1 MKRMDLVEDEGLRQ
15 RGWRVFRSASR
26 DRIIPLTG
34 AGATL
39 QRIKIAQ
46 ALPVVGV
53 FEGEAIPIPERE
65 ARQSVKVEAMRRAP
79 DGEDV
84 PLGIMQYFTQ
94 VLLNQTAG
102 AVNNVATD
110 EEIVV
115 GVAPF
120 DGWLREFTADP
131 SGGDASGNRVAV
143 RTSSGGSLFRGFH
156 QAGLA
161 AGITQLLSPDFIALD
176 GRGSGLFK
184 PVLVGGKVPVYA
196 GDQIKVVLRNTN
208 GLAVNGMRV
217 WVNIGIEAVFLGSLG
232 RRASQASFS
241 AVNAQVIAAN
251 RESARQA
258 GQLAIEQ
265 EKTRRIELAASAES
279 ALLAQKLAGLQ
290 LAQSSRP
297 PSPPPRLPAPKPEP
311 AAGEG
316 KTFVSAW
323 NPSFGSIG
331 YLIPDPPRGGRVNVF
346 DNRYSVFDITGK
358 LIDQGPIEPVAS
370 DGDIPAGARI
380 SPVRGGVKSPSMLVD
395 TAKVQFQ
402 PF

>member
-1 MKRMDLVEDEGLRQ
+1 MKRMDLAENEGLRQ
-15 RGWRVFRSASR
+15 HGWRVFRSASR

-34 AGATL
+34 AGAAL
-39 QRIKIAQ
+39 QRIRIAE
-46 ALPVVGV
+46 ALPVSGV
-53 FEGEAIPIPERE
+53 FEGVTIPIPERE
-65 ARQSVKVEAMRRAP
+65 ARQVAEVERMKRMP

-94 VLLNQTAG
+94 VLLNTIVG
-102 AVNNVATD
+102 AVNNVPTD

-143 RTSSGGSLFRGFH
+143 RTSSGGTLFRGFH
-156 QAGLA
+156 QGGLA
-161 AGITQLLSPDFIALD
+161 AGVTQLLSPDFIALD

-184 PVLVGGKVPVYA
+184 PELRGGKVPVYA

-208 GLAVNGMRV
+208 GLGALAMRV
-217 WVNIGIEAVFLGSLG
+217 VVNIGIEAVFLGSLG

-241 AVNAQVIAAN
+241 AINAQVMAAN

-265 EKTRRIELAASAES
+265 EKTRRIELAASAEA
-279 ALLAQKLAGLQ
+279 ALLAQRLAGLQ
-290 LAQSSRP
+290 LAQTAKP
-297 PSPPPRLPAPKPEP
+297 PAPPPRVPAPAPQPVE
-311 AAGEG
+311 GQG

-323 NPSFGSIG
+323 NPSFGNIG
-331 YLIPDPPRGGRVNVF
+331 YLVPDPPRGGRVNVF
-346 DNRYSVFDITGK
+346 DNKYSVFDITGK
-358 LIDQGPIEPVAS
+358 LIDQGPVEPIHT

-380 SPVRGGVKSPSMLVD
+380 SPVRGALKSPSMLVD
-395 TAKVQFQ
+395 AARVQFQ